1 MHVRYRY
8 AESAQYML
16 VIITIINNGLHG
28 CWSLT
33 YRLSVLT
40 PPCYTLLCE
49 ARPDSTNYI
58 LQSIFSSGFL
68 LGFANREVGYKERG
82 EDLLLPFASFQCWFS
97 TNWAALLPP
106 RSEFHLQRDPF
117 PEILA
122 SDNPNLTHLFSQA
135 RGGNF
140 LLLFAPCYLLFPSC
154 SSVLPHQ

>member
-1 MHVRYRY
+1 
-8 AESAQYML
+8 ML

-33 YRLSVLT
+33 YRLSVLM

-49 ARPDSTNYI
+49 AWPDSTNYI

>member
-1 MHVRYRY
+1 
-8 AESAQYML
+8 ML

-33 YRLSVLT
+33 YRLSVLM

-140 LLLFAPCYLLFPSC
+140 LLLFAPCYLLFASC